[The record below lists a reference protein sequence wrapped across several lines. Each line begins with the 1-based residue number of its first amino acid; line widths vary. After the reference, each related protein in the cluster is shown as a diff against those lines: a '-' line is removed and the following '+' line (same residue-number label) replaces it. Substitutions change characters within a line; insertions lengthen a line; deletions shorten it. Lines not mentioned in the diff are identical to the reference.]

1 MTSSA
6 ERHSPAPT
14 PERVTFDA
22 LWQHADMARRTAG
35 LTPGRTLRP
44 GLRLGPSSGVG
55 GDSLC
60 DRGLDDADLDV
71 GEPDDDA
78 APTPLGADADGELL
92 SDVNMVETL
101 TPPPDEQGLL
111 EAPDTALA
119 ARLQTLPRLLRAET
133 GDAPPELAL
142 GVTLGEG
149 GMGVVRQA
157 RQLALG
163 REVAVKSL
171 RPEARHPAA
180 MRRLLA
186 EAMVAGQLEHPE
198 ILPIHALG
206 RDEDGAPLLV
216 LKRVDGVSWT
226 EVARTANHPLLEGQ
240 EPIVWHLQVLMRV
253 CRAVHFAHGKSIL
266 HRDLKTDNV
275 MIGRHGEVYVLD
287 WGIAVAL
294 SDDGSGAIPL
304 ARDADELVGT
314 PTAIAPEMVQAKG
327 ALLSPRTDVFL
338 LGAILHELLT
348 GAPRHAGREVAS
360 VLFAAFLSAPHVYPA
375 SVPAEL
381 AQIAN
386 RACARDPTARFED
399 ADALRLALH
408 GYLEHRAST
417 LLVQSAE
424 ARLADFAAALL
435 RARAALAS
443 AVAAEGET
451 AHASRRRVPDA
462 TEATLAALHR
472 PEVAAVRLEAERLA
486 SAARASLQEAG
497 RAWADNPAVPRL
509 ERRLRLAEAG
519 WQLDC
524 LDVVAVE
531 VGLRGLEGAEATG
544 LLDGL
549 QRAKRARQIWQQ
561 RQQRERDDADA
572 TIGARTRTFFAAV
585 IGAWFSVTPAVGA
598 VARDFFGWRPTFGMH
613 LAAGFVFWVLVVVG
627 AVWARQTMLRTRLNR
642 SVLRTGAVCAL
653 AVTFERVLA
662 AMLGLSFDAMIA
674 LDQFTFGLT
683 IALMAAGAWP
693 RLWLASL
700 VYFTGAW
707 VSSVMPEVSLWALS
721 AATLLAM
728 TLVAFQWRPADYAGN
743 RLIQLAAREVLPRRE
758 VRDLP
763 RAP

>member
-1 MTSSA
+1 MTSSV
-6 ERHSPAPT
+6 ERPPQALT
-14 PERVTFDA
+14 PERITFDA
-22 LWQHADMARRTAG
+22 LWLRADMAQRTAG

-44 GLRLGPSSGVG
+44 GPRLRRLLSEG
-55 GDSLC
+55 GGAPGD
-60 DRGLDDADLDV
+60 GDLNEGAARALAV
-71 GEPDDDA
+71 AEAEGE
-78 APTPLGADADGELL
+78 GELL
-92 SDVNMVETL
+92 SDAALVETL
-101 TPPPDEQGLL
+101 TPPPNETEGAL
-111 EAPDTALA
+111 APDPALA
-119 ARLQTLPRLLRAET
+119 ARLQTLPRLLRADS

-216 LKRVDGVSWT
+216 LKRVDGLSWT
-226 EVARTANHPLLEGQ
+226 EVAREPNHALLEGQ

-253 CRAVHFAHGKSIL
+253 CRAVHFAHGKGIL

-294 SDDGSGAIPL
+294 HDDGSGAIPL

-327 ALLSPRTDVFL
+327 ALLSPRTDVYL
-338 LGAILHELLT
+338 RGAMLHELLT
-348 GAPRHAGREVAS
+348 GRPRHEGTEVAS
-360 VLFAAFLSAPHVYPA
+360 VLFAAFISAPYAYPPA
-375 SVPAEL
+375 VPQEL

-386 RACARDPTARFED
+386 RACARDPEARFGS

-417 LLVQSAE
+417 VLVQSAE
-424 ARLADFAAALL
+424 ARLGDFSDALL
-435 RARAALAS
+435 HARASLAS
-443 AVAAEGET
+443 AVAAERE
-451 AHASRRRVPDA
+451 AALASRRRVPDA
-462 TEATLAALHR
+462 TEATLAVLPR
-472 PEVAAVRLEAERLA
+472 PEVAAVRLDVEGLA
-486 SAARASLQEAG
+486 SAARASLQEAV

-524 LDVVAVE
+524 LDVAAAE
-531 VGLRGLEGAEATG
+531 ASLRGLEGTEATG

-549 QRAKRARQIWQQ
+549 QRARQARQVWQE
-561 RQQRERDDADA
+561 RQQRERDDGDP

-585 IGAWFSVTPAVGA
+585 IGVWFSLTPAVGA
-598 VARDFFGWRPTFGMH
+598 VARDFYGWRPTFGMH
-613 LAAGFVFWVLVVVG
+613 LSAGIVFLGLVGVG
-627 AVWARQTMLRTRLNR
+627 AIWARQTMRRTRLNR

-653 AVTFERVLA
+653 AVTFERVVA
-662 AMLGLSFDAMIA
+662 AMLGMSFDAMVA

-707 VSSVMPEVSLWALS
+707 VASVFPEASLWTLS
-721 AATLLAM
+721 AATLTSM
-728 TLVAFQWRPADYAGN
+728 TLVAFQWRPADYATN
-743 RLIQLAAREVLPRRE
+743 RVVQIAARRVLPDCD
-758 VRDLP
+758 VQDQP
-763 RAP
+763 PSP